1 MVDVYKRQANISNA
15 NISNANISNA
25 NILNANISNANILN
39 ANILNVNISNTN
51 IMCKYNM
58 RNDIGCKFL
67 YDKISVS
74 YTHLDVYKRQG
85 NSSTEDSYRGL
96 QNRRYHV

>member
-1 MVDVYKRQANISNA
+1 MVNISNG
-15 NISNANISNA
+15 NISNENISNG
-25 NILNANISNANILN
+25 NISN

-67 YDKISVS
+67 YDKTLIKI
-74 YTHLDVYKRQG
+74 YDITGKI
-85 NSSTEDSYRGL
+85 
-96 QNRRYHV
+96 

>member
-1 MVDVYKRQANISNA
+1 MSNANISNA

-25 NILNANISNANILN
+25 NISNANISNA
-39 ANILNVNISNTN
+39 NISNTN

-67 YDKISVS
+67 YDKILIKI
-74 YTHLDVYKRQG
+74 YDIIGKI
-85 NSSTEDSYRGL
+85 
-96 QNRRYHV
+96 

>member
-1 MVDVYKRQANISNA
+1 NISNA
-15 NISNANISNA
+15 NISNANIS
-25 NILNANISNANILN
+25 NANISNANILN

-67 YDKISVS
+67 YDKILIKI
-74 YTHLDVYKRQG
+74 YDIIGKI
-85 NSSTEDSYRGL
+85 
-96 QNRRYHV
+96 

>member
-1 MVDVYKRQANISNA
+1 
-15 NISNANISNA
+15 NA

-67 YDKISVS
+67 YDKILIKI
-74 YTHLDVYKRQG
+74 YDIIGKI
-85 NSSTEDSYRGL
+85 
-96 QNRRYHV
+96 